1 MGGGR
6 QWFALDAYDP
16 ELLRRDPQQTA
27 AVYAAMGAAAAPAA
41 AVLNGFLDAELARH
55 NLSGSRLALVG
66 FSQGTMMALQVGLRR
81 MPALAAIMGYSGAL
95 LAGDDLKETMH
106 GRPPVMLLT

>member
-66 FSQGTMMALQVGLRR
+66 FSQGTMMALQEIGR
-81 MPALAAIMGYSGAL
+81 AACREKCVS
-95 LAGDDLKETMH
+95 TCRSRWSPCH
-106 GRPPVMLLT
+106 